1 MQNNDIFNELGQ
13 NFIEYAVA
21 VNTDRAIP
29 DARSGLKP
37 VARRILYGAFNEGF
51 SSNKPHIK
59 CANIVGNVMAKFHPH
74 GDSSIYD
81 ALTRLSQP
89 WVMRYPLIDWHG
101 NNGNRDGDPAA
112 SYRYTEAR
120 LSKLSEKGL
129 LANIRKNTVD
139 FIPNYS
145 ETEDEPVTL
154 PAIFPNL
161 LCNPNTGIGV
171 AIACNWLPHNLK
183 EVAQA
188 IYDYVDGKEPMIPGP
203 DFPTG
208 GLIINGNDLP
218 NIIRTGRG
226 SVKIRGK
233 YNIENNNIVF
243 YEIPYGTGT
252 EDLMNEIG
260 TACDEERI
268 HGITNIRNESNR
280 KKGFR
285 LVIECDKNANMA
297 TIIASLFKETS
308 LQTSI
313 SYNQVAL
320 VDKTP
325 TELGLKDCIKIYID
339 HNVSCIT
346 REANFDKAKAEARL
360 HIVDGLIKALENI
373 DNIIA
378 LIKSADSSTDAKV
391 KLISKYGFS
400 EEQAKAILDMKLS
413 RLAKLEKIELEE
425 EKEKLHAWIEELL
438 AILQNPVAEVI
449 KRLKDIVATFGDDR
463 RTEITQIAKET
474 DEEKKLAFVE
484 PEKCVVVMTENGLI
498 KRIPT
503 ASFKTQHKGGKGV
516 KSQADIV
523 SAVIRT
529 NTIDSLM
536 IFSDKGKMYRLLVND
551 VPAGTNASKG
561 TPVKALIT
569 MESDE
574 NPSIIYSI
582 YRDTDAKYMLF
593 VTKNG
598 MVKKTALSEYVET
611 KKKTGVAAIS
621 LKENDELVV
630 ATLIKDEPLIIAS
643 KNGNVI
649 KFNSNEIAATSRNTS
664 GVKGINLNDEDYVI
678 AALPLR
684 DSSDTLALFSS
695 KGYGKRIEQ
704 KDLLPQK
711 RGGKGVNCFKAGLLT
726 GELAG
731 AQLVNDDD
739 NVLILGNKSSLCISA
754 SEIPIVSRASTGSIM
769 LKDNKILGVSKV

>member
-1 MQNNDIFNELGQ
+1 MQNNDILKELGQ

-89 WVMRYPLIDWHG
+89 WVMRYPLVDWHG

-171 AIACNWLPHNLK
+171 AIACNWLPHNLN

-208 GLIINGNDLP
+208 GLIINGDDLP
-218 NIIRTGRG
+218 GIIKTGRG

-260 TACDEERI
+260 LACDEERI
-268 HGITNIRNESNR
+268 HGVTNIRNESNR

-346 REANFDKAKAEARL
+346 REVNFDKAKAEARL

-373 DNIIA
+373 DAIIT
-378 LIKSADSSTDAKV
+378 LIKSADSSADAKT
-391 KLISKYGFS
+391 KLMSKYGFS
-400 EEQAKAILDMKLS
+400 EEQAKAILDMKLA
-413 RLAKLEKIELEE
+413 RLAKL
-425 EKEKLHAWIEELL
+425 
-438 AILQNPVAEVI
+438 
-449 KRLKDIVATFGDDR
+449 
-463 RTEITQIAKET
+463 
-474 DEEKKLAFVE
+474 
-484 PEKCVVVMTENGLI
+484 
-498 KRIPT
+498 
-503 ASFKTQHKGGKGV
+503 
-516 KSQADIV
+516 
-523 SAVIRT
+523 
-529 NTIDSLM
+529 
-536 IFSDKGKMYRLLVND
+536 
-551 VPAGTNASKG
+551 
-561 TPVKALIT
+561 
-569 MESDE
+569 
-574 NPSIIYSI
+574 
-582 YRDTDAKYMLF
+582 
-593 VTKNG
+593 
-598 MVKKTALSEYVET
+598 
-611 KKKTGVAAIS
+611 
-621 LKENDELVV
+621 
-630 ATLIKDEPLIIAS
+630 
-643 KNGNVI
+643 
-649 KFNSNEIAATSRNTS
+649 
-664 GVKGINLNDEDYVI
+664 
-678 AALPLR
+678 
-684 DSSDTLALFSS
+684 
-695 KGYGKRIEQ
+695 
-704 KDLLPQK
+704 
-711 RGGKGVNCFKAGLLT
+711 
-726 GELAG
+726 
-731 AQLVNDDD
+731 
-739 NVLILGNKSSLCISA
+739 
-754 SEIPIVSRASTGSIM
+754 
-769 LKDNKILGVSKV
+769 

>member
-139 FIPNYS
+139 FVPNYS

-218 NIIRTGRG
+218 NIIRTGKG

-260 TACDEERI
+260 AACDEERI

-339 HNVSCIT
+339 HNVSCVT

-378 LIKSADSSTDAKV
+378 LIKSADSSADAKV

-425 EKEKLHAWIEELL
+425 EKAKLHA
-438 AILQNPVAEVI
+438 
-449 KRLKDIVATFGDDR
+449 
-463 RTEITQIAKET
+463 
-474 DEEKKLAFVE
+474 
-484 PEKCVVVMTENGLI
+484 
-498 KRIPT
+498 
-503 ASFKTQHKGGKGV
+503 
-516 KSQADIV
+516 
-523 SAVIRT
+523 
-529 NTIDSLM
+529 
-536 IFSDKGKMYRLLVND
+536 
-551 VPAGTNASKG
+551 
-561 TPVKALIT
+561 
-569 MESDE
+569 
-574 NPSIIYSI
+574 
-582 YRDTDAKYMLF
+582 
-593 VTKNG
+593 
-598 MVKKTALSEYVET
+598 
-611 KKKTGVAAIS
+611 
-621 LKENDELVV
+621 
-630 ATLIKDEPLIIAS
+630 
-643 KNGNVI
+643 
-649 KFNSNEIAATSRNTS
+649 
-664 GVKGINLNDEDYVI
+664 
-678 AALPLR
+678 
-684 DSSDTLALFSS
+684 
-695 KGYGKRIEQ
+695 
-704 KDLLPQK
+704 
-711 RGGKGVNCFKAGLLT
+711 
-726 GELAG
+726 
-731 AQLVNDDD
+731 
-739 NVLILGNKSSLCISA
+739 
-754 SEIPIVSRASTGSIM
+754 
-769 LKDNKILGVSKV
+769 

>member
-139 FIPNYS
+139 FVPNYS

-218 NIIRTGRG
+218 NIIRTGKG

-297 TIIASLFKETS
+297 TIITSLFKETS

-339 HNVSCIT
+339 HNVSCVT

-360 HIVDGLIKALENI
+360 HIVDGLIKALGNI
-373 DNIIA
+373 DDIIA
-378 LIKSADSSTDAKV
+378 LIKSADSSADAKV

-425 EKEKLHAWIEELL
+425 EKTKLHA
-438 AILQNPVAEVI
+438 
-449 KRLKDIVATFGDDR
+449 
-463 RTEITQIAKET
+463 
-474 DEEKKLAFVE
+474 
-484 PEKCVVVMTENGLI
+484 
-498 KRIPT
+498 
-503 ASFKTQHKGGKGV
+503 
-516 KSQADIV
+516 
-523 SAVIRT
+523 
-529 NTIDSLM
+529 
-536 IFSDKGKMYRLLVND
+536 
-551 VPAGTNASKG
+551 
-561 TPVKALIT
+561 
-569 MESDE
+569 
-574 NPSIIYSI
+574 
-582 YRDTDAKYMLF
+582 
-593 VTKNG
+593 
-598 MVKKTALSEYVET
+598 
-611 KKKTGVAAIS
+611 
-621 LKENDELVV
+621 
-630 ATLIKDEPLIIAS
+630 
-643 KNGNVI
+643 
-649 KFNSNEIAATSRNTS
+649 
-664 GVKGINLNDEDYVI
+664 
-678 AALPLR
+678 
-684 DSSDTLALFSS
+684 
-695 KGYGKRIEQ
+695 
-704 KDLLPQK
+704 
-711 RGGKGVNCFKAGLLT
+711 
-726 GELAG
+726 
-731 AQLVNDDD
+731 
-739 NVLILGNKSSLCISA
+739 
-754 SEIPIVSRASTGSIM
+754 
-769 LKDNKILGVSKV
+769 

>member
-1 MQNNDIFNELGQ
+1 MGTIKMSGIIISENNLGDYDKMLTMLTPGLGKISCVAKGARRQ
-13 NFIEYAVA
+13 KSALLAGTQFLCFGEYLMYKGANTYNINSCETIEVFYNLRTDLDKLNYAVEITKIIRD
-21 VNTDRAIP
+21 VTDENENCYKILQLFLNTLYTLSETDKNPELIM
-29 DARSGLKP
+29 SIFKLKLLCFLGFTP
-37 VARRILYGAFNEGF
+37 RINECT
-51 SSNKPHIK
+51 NCKQK
-59 CANIVGNVMAKFHPH
+59 
-74 GDSSIYD
+74 
-81 ALTRLSQP
+81 
-89 WVMRYPLIDWHG
+89 
-101 NNGNRDGDPAA
+101 
-112 SYRYTEAR
+112 EE

-139 FIPNYS
+139 FVPNYS

-218 NIIRTGRG
+218 NIIRTGKG

-373 DNIIA
+373 DDIIN
-378 LIKSADSSTDAKV
+378 LIKSADSSADAKV

-425 EKEKLHAWIEELL
+425 EKEKLHA
-438 AILQNPVAEVI
+438 
-449 KRLKDIVATFGDDR
+449 
-463 RTEITQIAKET
+463 
-474 DEEKKLAFVE
+474 
-484 PEKCVVVMTENGLI
+484 
-498 KRIPT
+498 
-503 ASFKTQHKGGKGV
+503 
-516 KSQADIV
+516 
-523 SAVIRT
+523 
-529 NTIDSLM
+529 
-536 IFSDKGKMYRLLVND
+536 
-551 VPAGTNASKG
+551 
-561 TPVKALIT
+561 
-569 MESDE
+569 
-574 NPSIIYSI
+574 
-582 YRDTDAKYMLF
+582 
-593 VTKNG
+593 
-598 MVKKTALSEYVET
+598 
-611 KKKTGVAAIS
+611 
-621 LKENDELVV
+621 
-630 ATLIKDEPLIIAS
+630 
-643 KNGNVI
+643 
-649 KFNSNEIAATSRNTS
+649 
-664 GVKGINLNDEDYVI
+664 
-678 AALPLR
+678 
-684 DSSDTLALFSS
+684 
-695 KGYGKRIEQ
+695 
-704 KDLLPQK
+704 
-711 RGGKGVNCFKAGLLT
+711 
-726 GELAG
+726 
-731 AQLVNDDD
+731 
-739 NVLILGNKSSLCISA
+739 
-754 SEIPIVSRASTGSIM
+754 
-769 LKDNKILGVSKV
+769 